1 MKIIFLKE
9 SSETW
14 TQLKYGRNRNL
25 KCFMSTTAFL
35 MELSVIV
42 VSRFCPA
49 LPTENR
55 LSYLLYVTQG
65 LTKYPASKG
74 AQ

>member
-1 MKIIFLKE
+1 MFHVHNRI
-9 SSETW
+9 SSGI
-14 TQLKYGRNRNL
+14 KYHSRL
-25 KCFMSTTAFL
+25 TI
-35 MELSVIV
+35 LS
-42 VSRFCPA
+42 

-74 AQ
+74 AQWLLWLKRSIKMVKALEANIQNSSIFT